1 MFSVFNI
8 FQAMIVGFS
17 TSFISLI
24 PLKPSVLEPVSH
36 SIFKAILA
44 GFFMGFAASIPLGP
58 SGLESVSRSISKGFK
73 EGFKVSLGAVSAD
86 IAYII
91 IINLGLFTILTR
103 NAKFHSLFWVVSGI
117 VLILSN
123 KISFK
128 PKNLDYELESSVSKP
143 SSNGFVAGFLITF
156 LNPTTPSLWIALSGT
171 IFNVWRHNGRIFFAF
186 SVSSMII
193 GSITWFCFLNILV
206 SKGFKKFNPNFSN
219 NTSKFMNYLLFGLGV
234 LFVIWGI
241 YKFIF

>member
-1 MFSVFNI
+1 MFSIFNI
-8 FQAMIVGFS
+8 FQAILVGFS
-17 TSFISLI
+17 TGFI
-24 PLKPSVLEPVSH
+24 
-36 SIFKAILA
+36 
-44 GFFMGFAASIPLGP
+44 ASIPLGP
-58 SGLESVSRSISKGFK
+58 SGLESVSRSISNGFK

-103 NAKFHSLFWVVSGI
+103 NPKFHSLFWAVSGI

-123 KISFK
+123 RISFK
-128 PKNLDYELESSVSKP
+128 SKNLDFELEKSVCKST
-143 SSNGFVAGFLITF
+143 SNAFLTGFLITF

-171 IFNVWRHNGRIFFAF
+171 IFNVWRHHGGIFFIF
-186 SVSSMII
+186 SISSMII

-206 SKGFKKFNPNFSN
+206 SKGFKKINPNFTN
-219 NTSKFMNYLLFGLGV
+219 NTSKFMNYLLFALGV
-234 LFVIWGI
+234 IFVVWGT

>member
-1 MFSVFNI
+1 MFSIFNI
-8 FQAMIVGFS
+8 FQAILVGFS
-17 TSFISLI
+17 TGFI
-24 PLKPSVLEPVSH
+24 
-36 SIFKAILA
+36 
-44 GFFMGFAASIPLGP
+44 ASIPLGP

-103 NAKFHSLFWVVSGI
+103 NPKFHSLFWLVSGI

-123 KISFK
+123 RISFK
-128 PKNLDYELESSVSKP
+128 SKNLDFELEKSVYKSN
-143 SSNGFVAGFLITF
+143 SNGFLTGFLITF

-171 IFNVWRHNGRIFFAF
+171 IFNVWRHRGGIFFIF
-186 SVSSMII
+186 SISSMII

-206 SKGFKKFNPNFSN
+206 SKGFKKFNPNFTN
-219 NTSKFMNYLLFGLGV
+219 NTSKFMNYLLFTLGV
-234 LFVIWGI
+234 IFVIWGA

>member
-8 FQAMIVGFS
+8 FQAIIVGFS
-17 TSFISLI
+17 TGFI
-24 PLKPSVLEPVSH
+24 
-36 SIFKAILA
+36 
-44 GFFMGFAASIPLGP
+44 ASIPLGP
-58 SGLESVSRSISKGFK
+58 SGLESVSRSISKGFR

-103 NAKFHSLFWVVSGI
+103 NPKFHSLFWVISGI

-123 KISFK
+123 RISFK
-128 PKNLDYELESSVSKP
+128 SKSLDYELEKSVYKAT
-143 SSNGFVAGFLITF
+143 SNGFVTGFLITF

-171 IFNVWRHNGRIFFAF
+171 IFNVWRHHGRIFFIF
-186 SVSSMII
+186 SISSMII

-219 NTSKFMNYLLFGLGV
+219 NTSKIMNYLLFGLGV
-234 LFVIWGI
+234 AFIIWGT

>member
-1 MFSVFNI
+1 MFSMFGALKSI
-8 FQAMIVGFS
+8 
-17 TSFISLI
+17 LI
-24 PLKPSVLEPVSH
+24 
-36 SIFKAILA
+36 AIA
-44 GFFMGFAASIPLGP
+44 IGFFTGFTASIPLGP

-86 IAYII
+86 IVYII

-103 NAKFHSLFWVVSGI
+103 HSKFNGLFWIVSGF

-123 KISFK
+123 KISSRPRNPNSK
-128 PKNLDYELESSVSKP
+128 LEKSIYKHA
-143 SSNGFVAGFLITF
+143 SNSYVTGFLITF

-171 IFNVWRHNGRIFFAF
+171 VFNVWRHHGNIYFFF
-186 SVSSMII
+186 SISSMIV

-206 SKGFKKFNPNFSN
+206 SKGSKKFKPDFTT
-219 NTSKFMNYLLFGLGV
+219 NTSKFLDYFLLALGII
-234 LFVIWGI
+234 FIIWGV

>member
-1 MFSVFNI
+1 
-8 FQAMIVGFS
+8 VGFS
-17 TSFISLI
+17 TGFI
-24 PLKPSVLEPVSH
+24 
-36 SIFKAILA
+36 
-44 GFFMGFAASIPLGP
+44 ASIPLGP
-58 SGLESVSRSISKGFK
+58 SGLESVSRSISKGFR

-103 NAKFHSLFWVVSGI
+103 NPKFHSLFWIVSGI

-128 PKNLDYELESSVSKP
+128 SKNLDFELEKSIYKNT
-143 SSNGFVAGFLITF
+143 SNPFLTGFMITF

-171 IFNVWRHNGRIFFAF
+171 IFNVWRHNGRIFFLF
-186 SVSSMII
+186 SISSMII

-206 SKGFKKFNPNFSN
+206 SKGFKKFNPNLTS
-219 NTSKFMNYLLFGLGV
+219 NTSKFMNYLLFTLGV
-234 LFVIWGI
+234 IFVIWGT